1 MKKALLLL
9 LPLVMFSCKD
19 YDAQFDELTNM
30 IASLE
35 ADNRA
40 LESQIAAVQ
49 AQDALIAQATSARLT
64 EFAAGVSAALAQ
76 IGAGVTQIGAGVTQ
90 LGTGVTASVQMLQGI
105 MASLSQLTTAIANG
119 QVTAA
124 EINAQLDALETLLE
138 EVNKNLEDHMTHTSG
153 GSHTSGSN

>member
-49 AQDALIAQATSARLT
+49 AQDALIAQGTSARLT
-64 EFAAGVSAALAQ
+64 EFATAVTAALTQ
-76 IGAGVTQIGAGVTQ
+76 IGAGVTQI
-90 LGTGVTASVQMLQGI
+90 GTGVTASVQMLQGI
-105 MASLSQLTTAIANG
+105 MAQLQGLLTAIG
-119 QVTAA
+119 TDGVTNDD
-124 EINAQLDALETLLE
+124 INTQLDALEKMLE
-138 EVNKNLEDHMTHTSG
+138 EVQKELNIHTSG
-153 GSHTSGSN
+153 GSHTSGGN

>member
-64 EFAAGVSAALAQ
+64 EFADGVSAALAQ
-76 IGAGVTQIGAGVTQ
+76 IGAGVTQIGAGVT
-90 LGTGVTASVQMLQGI
+90 ASVQMLQAI
-105 MASLSQLTTAIANG
+105 MASLAQLTAAIAANSL
-119 QVTAA
+119 TTD
-124 EINAQLDALETLLE
+124 EINTQLDALEKLLE
-138 EVNKNLEDHMTHTSG
+138 QVLADLASHHTSG
-153 GSHTSGSN
+153 GSGA

>member
-64 EFAAGVSAALAQ
+64 EFAEGVSAALAQ

-105 MASLSQLTTAIANG
+105 MASLSQLTTAIAANSLT
-119 QVTAA
+119 VE
-124 EINAQLDALETLLE
+124 EINAQLDTLEELLE
-138 EVNKNLEDHMTHTSG
+138 KVEQDLEDHMSHTSG

>member
-30 IASLE
+30 VASLE

-49 AQDALIAQATSARLT
+49 AQDALIAQGTSARLT
-64 EFAAGVSAALAQ
+64 EFATAVSQALAD
-76 IGAGVTQIGAGVTQ
+76 IGAGVTQIGAGVA
-90 LGTGVTASVQMLQGI
+90 GSVQMLQGI
-105 MASLSQLTTAIANG
+105 IASLGQLATAIASG
-119 QVTAA
+119 AVTSA
-124 EINAQLDALETLLE
+124 EIEAQLDVLQELLDEVLADLET
-138 EVNKNLEDHMTHTSG
+138 HHTSG
-153 GSHTSGSN
+153 GSGA

>member
-30 IASLE
+30 VASLE

-76 IGAGVTQIGAGVTQ
+76 IGAGVTQIGAGVT
-90 LGTGVTASVQMLQGI
+90 GSVQMLQGI
-105 MASLSQLTTAIANG
+105 IASLGQLATAIASG
-119 QVTAA
+119 AVTSA
-124 EINAQLDALETLLE
+124 EIEAQLDVLQELLDQVLADLET
-138 EVNKNLEDHMTHTSG
+138 HHTSG
-153 GSHTSGSN
+153 GSGS

>member
-30 IASLE
+30 VASLE

-49 AQDALIAQATSARLT
+49 AQDALIAQGTSARLT
-64 EFAAGVSAALAQ
+64 EFATAVSAALAQ

-90 LGTGVTASVQMLQGI
+90 IGAGVAGSVQMLQGI
-105 MASLSQLTTAIANG
+105 IASLGQLATAIASG
-119 QVTAA
+119 AVSSA
-124 EINAQLDALETLLE
+124 EIEAQLDVLQELLDQVLADLES
-138 EVNKNLEDHMTHTSG
+138 HHTSG
-153 GSHTSGSN
+153 GSGA

>member
-30 IASLE
+30 VASLE

-49 AQDALIAQATSARLT
+49 AQDALIAQGTSARLT
-64 EFAAGVSAALAQ
+64 EFATAVSAALAQ

-105 MASLSQLTTAIANG
+105 IASLGQLATAIASG
-119 QVTAA
+119 AVSSA
-124 EINAQLDALETLLE
+124 EIEAQLDVLQEILDQVLADLES
-138 EVNKNLEDHMTHTSG
+138 HHTSG
-153 GSHTSGSN
+153 GSGA